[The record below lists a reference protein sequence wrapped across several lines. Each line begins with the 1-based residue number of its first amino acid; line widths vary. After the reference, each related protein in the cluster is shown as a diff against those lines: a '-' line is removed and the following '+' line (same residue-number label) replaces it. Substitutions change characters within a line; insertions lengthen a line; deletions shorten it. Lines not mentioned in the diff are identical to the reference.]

1 MSQTTAASTAATT
14 TPRAG
19 HPELGGEQL
28 HLAAAVEA
36 LQRAVDA
43 PLKINMGDFAATL
56 FMESYRAWR
65 RQELREAVKSP
76 YFARIDFLPD
86 DRSKTETYYLG
97 KTYFGEGPVSITGWQ
112 APVAALFY
120 RASDKRA
127 SYLAPMGEITG
138 EVQLKRR
145 FVVEHSQL
153 KHIADD
159 LDERPLSDAEGAAS
173 RAVHDGYS
181 RDDLL
186 RQVLSERAT
195 PWLRDIIV
203 TLQGDQYALITAPT
217 DRVLLI
223 QGVAGS
229 GKTSIALHR
238 LSYLV
243 YPSLVA
249 AKIPPRCIVFG
260 PNRLFLKYVSA
271 VLPRLGLQHVVQTT
285 IGEWGLEGLH
295 LKKARLVDAAFETL
309 LSPRTTAKEKAS
321 AERRSRLKT
330 SARMAAVIERYV
342 GRRRAE
348 VTIPDEGWLFE
359 LSVHKFPGSL
369 ERTRLRRQM
378 EAGVLRTS
386 HAKHAD
392 RSYPLHRA
400 YFTEDALTT
409 VTSLFDAAQTPDD
422 VELRLALGRKRLEQ
436 AAELRKEAKRIQAQ
450 LGSES
455 PPARQRNEWMLNPS
469 FSLPTGYGKP
479 PTGRSA
485 PAPRPLPPRPGTLPP
500 RPGTLPPANVAL
512 LKQNARNIELA
523 AERRQQ
529 EGEELI
535 ARAQEASAA
544 ALPAEIREEAHK
556 GARAEVRRLVDHY
569 WPPIDP
575 VADYY
580 ALLNDPPLLRELA
593 EGLFAP
599 DEIALIE
606 RSAKR
611 DSKTVDASDLPA
623 MHYLCILTQ
632 PPDDLGAVNHDYV
645 VVDEAQDLSELDLLC
660 LRKLER
666 KPSVTFLGDLSQSI
680 YSHRGATSWS
690 HLLGAYGDRELTYEE
705 CPVSYRTTY
714 EITALANRVLRS
726 LARIEGRSGADE
738 RLAQA
743 FDRHGPPP
751 VLERVEAPE
760 EVPAAVRRAL
770 DELLAEG
777 QRSVAVICKTP
788 QRAREIFDALEA
800 AHFSGAALINQPDYE
815 YEGGVAVVPAALA
828 KGLEFDAAVIV
839 DADDVTY
846 SGSAFDGRLLY
857 VALTRAMHAL
867 RVIWHAGQ
875 AGNSSEPGA
884 GLTRHL
890 LGDADLP

>member
-1 MSQTTAASTAATT
+1 MSDLPIAGART
-14 TPRAG
+14 G

-36 LQRAVDA
+36 LQRTVDA

-76 YFARIDFLPD
+76 YFARIDFVPD
-86 DRSKTETYYLG
+86 DRGKVETYYLG
-97 KTYFGEGPVSITGWQ
+97 KTFFADGQLHITGWQ

-120 RASDKRA
+120 LATAKRA
-127 SYLAPMGEITG
+127 SYVAPMGEISG

-159 LDERPLSDAEGAAS
+159 LDERPLSAGRAA
-173 RAVHDGYS
+173 AVAGGYTPE
-181 RDDLL
+181 DLL
-186 RQVLSERAT
+186 RNVLSERAT

-285 IGEWGLEGLH
+285 IGEWGLERLK
-295 LKKARLVDAAFETL
+295 LKKARLVDSTFEIL
-309 LSPRTTAKEKAS
+309 LSPKTPAEEKERA
-321 AERRSRLKT
+321 ARRSRLKT
-330 SARMAAVIERYV
+330 SARMATVLERYV
-342 GRRRAE
+342 ERRRAE
-348 VTIPDEGWLFE
+348 VTIPEEGWLFE
-359 LSVHKFPGSL
+359 LTVHKFPGSL

-378 EAGVLRTS
+378 DAGALRAS
-386 HAKHAD
+386 HAKHAA
-392 RSYPLHRA
+392 RAYPLHRA

-409 VTSLFDAAQTPDD
+409 VTSLFDVAQTPAE
-422 VELRLALGRKRLEQ
+422 VELQLALGRKRLEQ
-436 AAELRKEAKRIQAQ
+436 AAELRKEAQRIHTQIAVA
-450 LGSES
+450 GGGT
-455 PPARQRNEWMLNPS
+455 PPPRERNEKVLSPS

-479 PTGRSA
+479 PTGRTA
-485 PAPRPLPPRPGTLPP
+485 PPPRPLPP

-512 LKQNARNIELA
+512 LKQNAKNIELA
-523 AERRQQ
+523 ADRRQQ
-529 EGEELI
+529 EGDELI
-535 ARAQEASAA
+535 ARAEAASAA
-544 ALPAEIREEAHK
+544 ALPAAIREEAHK
-556 GARAEVRRLVDHY
+556 GARAEVKRMVDQY

-575 VADYY
+575 VSDYY
-580 ALLNDPPLLRELA
+580 ALLDDPPLLRELA
-593 EGLFAP
+593 AGVFED

-611 DSKTVDASDLPA
+611 DSKTVDATDLPA

-645 VVDEAQDLSELDLLC
+645 VVDEAQDLSELDLTC
-660 LRKLER
+660 LRRLER
-666 KPSVTFLGDLSQSI
+666 KPAVTFLGDLSQSI

-690 HLLGAYGDRELTYEE
+690 HLLGAYGDRDVTYEE

-726 LARIEGRSGADE
+726 LAQLEGRSGADE

-743 FDRHGPPP
+743 FDRHGPAP
-751 VLERVEAPE
+751 VLERVDSPQEIPI
-760 EVPAAVRRAL
+760 AVHRAL
-770 DELLAEG
+770 EDLLADG
-777 QRSVAVICKTP
+777 QHSVAVICKTP
-788 QRAREIFDALEA
+788 ERAREVFDAFEA
-800 AHFSGAALINQPDYE
+800 AAFVGAALVTRPDYE
-815 YEGGVAVVPAALA
+815 YEGGVVVVPVALA

-839 DADDVTY
+839 DADAATY

-867 RVIWHAGQ
+867 RVIWHGQ
-875 AGNSSEPGA
+875 VGDGPESGS